1 MSKQFVSALPAACV
15 ASTSPSSIKNRMN
28 TLIQQADAWDKG
40 ANITAKQQLYALLQ
54 QCYQLSAELS
64 DLATEGEF
72 RAYITEHTPKF
83 RFRKNT
89 STISLIL
96 RTVFSA
102 RRRQV
107 SAYNRAL
114 LVAQQ
119 AQIQP
124 GNLIQH
130 IMDAG
135 GLENLRLQSGNC
147 RPSASQLALSARQLL
162 VREAAV
168 ATVPGSKRM
177 ARLWDSA
184 AGDDFAVLV
193 AKRNSDGGFSVLR
206 VLQNPSVVSAALSK
220 CTNTAALGE
229 YELGA
234 AQKKQQRRAIAVQK
248 AVAAA

>member
-1 MSKQFVSALPAACV
+1 MRQWNCDWDETTLSTLQLAYYQSPARLVVPWLRLCENRRSVHYRHTNGIHRFCCLNRRSAQRCEPPCVSPALTPNHFHQTRMKSMSKQFVSALPAACV

-107 SAYNRAL
+107 SARDRHATRC
-114 LVAQQ
+114 
-119 AQIQP
+119 
-124 GNLIQH
+124 
-130 IMDAG
+130 DAG
-135 GLENLRLQSGNC
+135 HVTRCAGRAHRGATRLD
-147 RPSASQLALSARQLL
+147 PSAAR
-162 VREAAV
+162 
-168 ATVPGSKRM
+168 
-177 ARLWDSA
+177 
-184 AGDDFAVLV
+184 
-193 AKRNSDGGFSVLR
+193 
-206 VLQNPSVVSAALSK
+206 
-220 CTNTAALGE
+220 
-229 YELGA
+229 
-234 AQKKQQRRAIAVQK
+234 
-248 AVAAA
+248 